1 MEEKFCNGCQKSKP
15 QTTDHFGRRGNGF
28 QSRCKECQGNYHK
41 QHYIDNSEAYK
52 ERAAER
58 NKKII
63 VEVREFIRSKKDV
76 PCQDCGIKY
85 PYYVMDFDHREG
97 VVKDYNVAAMA
108 RQKLSL
114 DLVIEEVAKC
124 DVVCSN
130 CHRIRTH
137 NRTKM
142 LCPKG

>member
-15 QTTDHFGRRGNGF
+15 QTTDYFGRRGNGF

-41 QHYIDNSEAYK
+41 KHYVDNMASYK
-52 ERAAER
+52 VRASTR
-58 NKKII
+58 NKKVIEEI
-63 VEVREFIRSKKDV
+63 REYLRKEKDI
-76 PCQDCGIKY
+76 PCKDCGLKY
-85 PYYVMDFDHREG
+85 PYYVMDFDHRPNE
-97 VVKDYNVAAMA
+97 KKIYNLAQMA
-108 RQKLSL
+108 RVKPSL
-114 DLVIEEVAKC
+114 DVVIEEVAKC